1 MGGGTFWGLGSL
13 LTSAKVLGRE
23 LFKFGIIDEAELF
36 TTEFLKL
43 SVHLK
48 Y

>member
-23 LFKFGIIDEAELF
+23 LFKFGIIDEVELS
-36 TTEFLKL
+36 TIEFLKL
-43 SVHLK
+43 SVH
-48 Y
+48 

>member
-23 LFKFGIIDEAELF
+23 LFKFAITEVKLS
-36 TTEFLKL
+36 TVEFLKL
-43 SVHLK
+43 SV

>member
-23 LFKFGIIDEAELF
+23 LFKFAIIKVKLP
-36 TTEFLKL
+36 TIEFLKL
-43 SVHLK
+43 SIN
-48 Y
+48 